1 MMNISDRIFVQTNTV
16 PLILKENQVVAHIRK
31 PGYLFRLFTFYLS
44 ACGKQ
49 AGFLLFTLFFLT
61 SCTRDQLDD
70 CYTNTG
76 PQITE
81 SRPAGSFRT
90 VELYD
95 NVNLVLIPGT
105 TPELKV
111 EAGKSIIDAVTT
123 VIENDKLVIH
133 NTMSCNWVRNFNKEI
148 TVYVTAP
155 DLFEIRYEG
164 SGDVTTQ
171 SQLIFDSLQF
181 SVWGGAG
188 SFNLDLNVTKLNL
201 AMHYGTVDYHVKGK
215 ALITTIFAN
224 SYGPFYCDELIS
236 NIVYIRNSG
245 TNNCYVHAVHILE
258 AEITSV
264 GDIYYSG
271 DPYEVKGNI
280 TGSGKLVKVS
290 Q

>member
-1 MMNISDRIFVQTNTV
+1 MMKTSFGIFILTNIVT
-16 PLILKENQVVAHIRK
+16 LKLKENQFVAHIRI
-31 PGYLFRLFTFYLS
+31 PACLLRLFTF
-44 ACGKQ
+44 
-49 AGFLLFTLFFLT
+49 GFGLFTLSLSF
-61 SCTRDQLDD
+61 SCSREQPDD
-70 CYTNTG
+70 CFTNTG

-81 SRPAGSFRT
+81 SRPSESFT
-90 VELYD
+90 TIELYD

-105 TPELKV
+105 TYDLKV
-111 EAGKSIIDAVTT
+111 EAGKNIIDAVTT
-123 VIENDKLVIH
+123 VVENNKLVIH

-155 DLFEIRYEG
+155 ALFEIRYEG
-164 SGDVTTQ
+164 SGDITTQ
-171 SQLIFDSLQF
+171 SQLTFDSLQF

-188 SFNLDLNVTKLNL
+188 TFNLDLNVIKLNL
-201 AMHYGTVDYHVKGK
+201 AMHYGTVDYHVKGRS
-215 ALITTIFAN
+215 LITTVFAN
-224 SYGPFYCDELIS
+224 SYGPFYCNELIS

-245 TNNCYVHAVHILE
+245 SNNCYVHAVHVLE

-271 DPYEVKGNI
+271 NPYEVKSNI